1 MSAEPAAPTQPA
13 SAPSRRRVLG
23 EAFAFWALTAV
34 SIRLAVSSGFS
45 DDVVSVVKSLA
56 LVYLPLG
63 WMLVGRRDLEHYGLT
78 LRGWRSSLAAF
89 AAVSIVTLVPFWIAN
104 HFWETV
110 FLENRFEWLGGM
122 TRREA
127 GSLAGVMGWLSL
139 AAGEVLAVALP
150 EEVFYRGYFQTRLG
164 EVMPAR
170 FRLLGTPVGWALPIA
185 SLVFVAGHLAV
196 RPAAWQLGI
205 FFPGLLFGWL
215 RIRSGSLLA
224 PVLYHAL
231 CNLGMYVLQRSY
243 V

>member
-1 MSAEPAAPTQPA
+1 MEAAADTSSPPGE
-13 SAPSRRRVLG
+13 SPRRIWLEVLV
-23 EAFAFWALTAV
+23 FWALTAV
-34 SIRLAVSSGFS
+34 SIRLAVSSGLS

-63 WMLVGRRDLEHYGLT
+63 WMLATRRDFDRYALT
-78 LRGWRSSLAAF
+78 LRGWRASLGLF
-89 AAVSIVTLVPFWIAN
+89 AAVSVITLVPFWTAN
-104 HFWETV
+104 HVLETV
-110 FLENRFEWLGGM
+110 IQDNRFVWLGGM

-127 GSLAGVMGWLSL
+127 GDLASITGWLSL
-139 AAGEVLAVALP
+139 VAGEVLAVALP
-150 EEVFYRGYFQTRLG
+150 EEVFYRGYLQSRLG
-164 EVMPAR
+164 EVLPAR
-170 FRLLGTPVGWALPIA
+170 VKLLGVPVGWALPIA
-185 SLVFVAGHLAV
+185 SVVFVAGHLAV

-215 RIRSGSLLA
+215 RLRSGSLLA